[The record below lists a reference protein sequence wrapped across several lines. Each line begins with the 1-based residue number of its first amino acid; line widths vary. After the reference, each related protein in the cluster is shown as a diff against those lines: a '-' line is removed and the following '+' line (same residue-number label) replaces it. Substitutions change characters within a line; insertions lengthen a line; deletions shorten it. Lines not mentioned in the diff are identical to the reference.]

1 MDEDVLDLPGDT
13 SNEPTMSEPGL
24 PRESRNLPERES
36 SGVSP
41 DRNGSAPAPPQN
53 GTAPSDASSK
63 PAPDPR
69 LSQYEQ
75 AMQYQAQQLRAHQ
88 AQQTQ
93 LRDLV
98 WQLQTQGMPPEQL
111 EYVNAQRALREE
123 ALRVQ
128 SARQQFAA
136 QQQQMETV
144 YKEIAV
150 RDYLDEGKKFG
161 VTKAD
166 LAECDT
172 PQEMER
178 LVKRAEAASKRESAK
193 QVTQTGKVAATGGRT
208 ARPNWLK
215 MDTREMLEK
224 YL

>member
-1 MDEDVLDLPGDT
+1 V
-13 SNEPTMSEPGL
+13 
-24 PRESRNLPERES
+24 
-36 SGVSP
+36 
-41 DRNGSAPAPPQN
+41 
-53 GTAPSDASSK
+53 
-63 PAPDPR
+63 
-69 LSQYEQ
+69 SQYEQ
-75 AMQYQAQQLRAHQ
+75 ALYAQAQQLRAHQ
-88 AQQTQ
+88 AQQAQ

-98 WQLQTQGMPPEQL
+98 WQLQTQGMPPEQV
-111 EYVNAQRALREE
+111 EYANAQRALREE
-123 ALRVQ
+123 AQRVQ

-136 QQQQMETV
+136 QQQQMEVV

-166 LAECDT
+166 LAECDS

-178 LVKRAEAASKRESAK
+178 MVRRAEAAHKRASA
-193 QVTQTGKVAATGGRT
+193 QVVTKNGRVAATGGRT

>member
-1 MDEDVLDLPGDT
+1 MDEDVLDLPGE

-41 DRNGSAPAPPQN
+41 DRNGSAPVSN
-53 GTAPSDASSK
+53 GTAPSDAPSK

-88 AQQTQ
+88 AQQAQ

-111 EYVNAQRALREE
+111 EYANAQRALRDE
-123 ALRVQ
+123 AVRVQ

-166 LAECDT
+166 LHECDT

-178 LVKRAEAASKRESAK
+178 LVKRAEASHKRASA
-193 QVTQTGKVAATGGRT
+193 QTVTQAGKVAVSGGRT